1 MIRLHLSKKRNI
13 VIVLILII
21 GCATPPDPDIDFI
34 SVPDLSTK
42 DYCRGNG
49 YILSKG
55 TFDGRLNFTFSTSRD
70 SAYIEFRDIIG
81 RKILFL
87 VISNND
93 IDAWDMQN
101 NRRYNKESILIALP
115 MFELI
120 EPNELRTFLWGSIP
134 SIFSDV
140 NNIKSESE
148 DLNREIQFESVQTQF
163 GSLVNI
169 ISFRMKDKNS
179 QISLEVTERE
189 FDEQYPHLIR
199 EIPNAIILI
208 NESS

>member
-1 MIRLHLSKKRNI
+1 MRRFHLNKKRYI
-13 VIVLILII
+13 VIVLILIV

-55 TFDGRLNFTFSTSRD
+55 TFDGRLNFIFSTSRD
-70 SAYIEFRDIIG
+70 TAYIQFRDIIG

-87 VISNND
+87 VVSNNE
-93 IDAWDMQN
+93 IDAWDMRN
-101 NRRYNKESILIALP
+101 NRRYNKESILLTLP

-120 EPNELRTFLWGSIP
+120 EPSQLRTFLWGSIP
-134 SIFSDV
+134 SIFSDA
-140 NNIKSESE
+140 NNIKSES
-148 DLNREIQFESVQTQF
+148 DAIHREIQFKSVQTQF
-163 GSLVNI
+163 GALVNNI
-169 ISFRMKDKNS
+169 TFSINDKNS
-179 QISLEVTERE
+179 QISLEITERE

-199 EIPNAIILI
+199 EIPNSIILI

>member
-1 MIRLHLSKKRNI
+1 MRRFHLNKKRYI
-13 VIVLILII
+13 VIVLILIV

-55 TFDGRLNFTFSTSRD
+55 TFDGRLNFIFSTSRD
-70 SAYIEFRDIIG
+70 TAYIQFRDIIG

-87 VISNND
+87 VVSNNE
-93 IDAWDMQN
+93 IDARDMRN
-101 NRRYNKESILIALP
+101 NRRYNKESILLTLP

-120 EPNELRTFLWGSIP
+120 EPSQLRTILWGRIP
-134 SIFSDV
+134 SIFSDA
-140 NNIKSESE
+140 NKIKSES
-148 DLNREIQFESVQTQF
+148 DAIHREIQFKSVQTQF
-163 GSLVNI
+163 GALVNN
-169 ISFRMKDKNS
+169 ISFRINDKNS
-179 QISLEVTERE
+179 QISLEITERE

-199 EIPNAIILI
+199 EIPNSIILI

>member
-1 MIRLHLSKKRNI
+1 MRRFHLNKKRYI
-13 VIVLILII
+13 VIVLILIV

-55 TFDGRLNFTFSTSRD
+55 TFDGRLNFMFSSSRD
-70 SAYIEFRDIIG
+70 TAYIQFRDIIG

-87 VISNND
+87 VVSNNE
-93 IDAWDMQN
+93 IDAWDMRN
-101 NRRYNKESILIALP
+101 NRRYNKESILLTLP

-120 EPNELRTFLWGSIP
+120 EPSQLRTFLWGSIP
-134 SIFSDV
+134 SIFSDA
-140 NNIKSESE
+140 NKIKSESE
-148 DLNREIQFESVQTQF
+148 AIHREIQFKSVQTQF
-163 GSLVNI
+163 GALVNN
-169 ISFRMKDKNS
+169 ISFRINDKNS
-179 QISLEVTERE
+179 QISLEITERE

-199 EIPNAIILI
+199 EIPNSIILI

>member
-1 MIRLHLSKKRNI
+1 MRRFRLSKKRNI
-13 VIVLILII
+13 VIVLILIV
-21 GCATPPDPDIDFI
+21 GCATPPDLDIDFI

-55 TFDGRLNFTFSTSRD
+55 TFDGRLNFMFSSSRD
-70 SAYIEFRDIIG
+70 TAYIEFRDIIG

-87 VISNND
+87 VVSNNE
-93 IDAWDMQN
+93 IDAWDMRN
-101 NRRYNKESILIALP
+101 NRRYNKESILLTLP

-120 EPNELRTFLWGSIP
+120 EPSQLRTFLWGSIP

-140 NNIKSESE
+140 NKIKSES
-148 DLNREIQFESVQTQF
+148 DAIHREIQFKSVQTQF
-163 GSLVNI
+163 GALVNN
-169 ISFRMKDKNS
+169 ISFRINDKNS
-179 QISLEVTERE
+179 QISLEITERE

-199 EIPNAIILI
+199 EIPNSIILI

>member
-1 MIRLHLSKKRNI
+1 MRKFHLSKKRNI
-13 VIVLILII
+13 VLILFF
-21 GCATPPDPDIDFI
+21 GCSTPPDSEIDFI

-42 DYCRGNG
+42 NYCRGNG

-70 SAYIEFRDIIG
+70 SAYIQFRDIIG

-87 VISNND
+87 VIANNE
-93 IDAWDMQN
+93 IDAWDMRN
-101 NRRYNKESILIALP
+101 NRRYNKESILLTLP

-134 SIFSDV
+134 SIFSDA

-148 DLNREIQFESVQTQF
+148 ILYREIQFQSVQTQF
-163 GSLVNI
+163 GSLVNN
-169 ISFRMKDKNS
+169 ISFRMSDKNS
-179 QISLEVTERE
+179 QISLEITERE
-189 FDEQYPHLIR
+189 FDAQYPHLIR

>member
-1 MIRLHLSKKRNI
+1 MRRFHLNKKRYI
-13 VIVLILII
+13 VIVLILIV

-55 TFDGRLNFTFSTSRD
+55 TFDGRLNFMFSSSRD
-70 SAYIEFRDIIG
+70 TAYIQFRDIIG

-87 VISNND
+87 VVSNNE
-93 IDAWDMQN
+93 IDAWDMRN
-101 NRRYNKESILIALP
+101 NRRYNKESILLTLP

-120 EPNELRTFLWGSIP
+120 EPSQLRTFLWGSIP
-134 SIFSDV
+134 SIFSDA
-140 NNIKSESE
+140 NNIKSES
-148 DLNREIQFESVQTQF
+148 DAIRREIQFKSVQTQF
-163 GSLVNI
+163 GALVNN
-169 ISFRMKDKNS
+169 ISFRINDKNS
-179 QISLEVTERE
+179 QISLEITERE

-199 EIPNAIILI
+199 EIPNSIILI

>member
-1 MIRLHLSKKRNI
+1 MRRLPLNKNPYI
-13 VIVLILII
+13 VIVLILFF
-21 GCATPPDPDIDFI
+21 GCSTFPDSEIDFI

-70 SAYIEFRDIIG
+70 SAYIQFRDIIG

-87 VISNND
+87 VIANNE
-93 IDAWDMQN
+93 IDAWDMRN
-101 NRRYNKESILIALP
+101 NRRYNKESILLTLP

-134 SIFSDV
+134 SIFSDA

-148 DLNREIQFESVQTQF
+148 ILHREIQFQSVQTQF
-163 GSLVNI
+163 GSLVNN
-169 ISFRMKDKNS
+169 ISFRMSDKNS
-179 QISLEVTERE
+179 QISLEITERE
-189 FDEQYPHLIR
+189 FDAQYPHLIR

>member
-1 MIRLHLSKKRNI
+1 MRRLPLNKNPYI
-13 VIVLILII
+13 VIVLILFF
-21 GCATPPDPDIDFI
+21 GCSTPPDSEIDFI
-34 SVPDLSTK
+34 SVHDLSTK
-42 DYCRGNG
+42 NYCRGNG

-101 NRRYNKESILIALP
+101 NRRYNKESILLTLP

-134 SIFSDV
+134 SIFSDA

-148 DLNREIQFESVQTQF
+148 ALHREIQFESVQTQF
-163 GSLVNI
+163 GSLVNN
-169 ISFRMKDKNS
+169 ISFRMSDKNS
-179 QISLEVTERE
+179 QISLEITERE
-189 FDEQYPHLIR
+189 FDAQYPHLIR

>member
-1 MIRLHLSKKRNI
+1 MRKLHLSKKRNI
-13 VIVLILII
+13 VIVLILIV
-21 GCATPPDPDIDFI
+21 GCSTPPDPDIDFI

-42 DYCRGNG
+42 NYCRGNG

-70 SAYIEFRDIIG
+70 SAYIQFRDIIG

-87 VISNND
+87 VIANNE
-93 IDAWDMQN
+93 IDAWDMRN
-101 NRRYNKESILIALP
+101 NRRYNKESILLTLP

-134 SIFSDV
+134 SIFSDA

-148 DLNREIQFESVQTQF
+148 TLHREIQFQSVQTQF
-163 GSLVNI
+163 GSLVNN
-169 ISFRMKDKNS
+169 ISFRMSDKNS
-179 QISLEVTERE
+179 QISLEITERE
-189 FDEQYPHLIR
+189 FDAQYPHLIR

>member
-1 MIRLHLSKKRNI
+1 MRRFHLNKKRYI
-13 VIVLILII
+13 VIVLILIV
-21 GCATPPDPDIDFI
+21 GCATPPDPDIDFL

-55 TFDGRLNFTFSTSRD
+55 TFYGRLNFMFSSSRD
-70 SAYIEFRDIIG
+70 TAYIQFRDIIG

-87 VISNND
+87 VVSNNE
-93 IDAWDMQN
+93 IDAWDMRN
-101 NRRYNKESILIALP
+101 NRRYNKESILLTLP

-120 EPNELRTFLWGSIP
+120 EPSQLRTFLWGSIP
-134 SIFSDV
+134 SIFSDA
-140 NNIKSESE
+140 NNIKSES
-148 DLNREIQFESVQTQF
+148 DAIHREIQFKSVQTQF
-163 GSLVNI
+163 GALVNN
-169 ISFRMKDKNS
+169 ISFRINDKNS

-189 FDEQYPHLIR
+189 FDAQYPHLIR
-199 EIPNAIILI
+199 KIPNAIILI

>member
-1 MIRLHLSKKRNI
+1 MRRFHLNKKRYI
-13 VIVLILII
+13 VIVLILIV

-55 TFDGRLNFTFSTSRD
+55 TFDGRLNFMFSSSRD
-70 SAYIEFRDIIG
+70 TAYIQFRDIIG

-87 VISNND
+87 VVSNNE
-93 IDAWDMQN
+93 IDAWDMRN
-101 NRRYNKESILIALP
+101 NRRYNKESILLTLP

-120 EPNELRTFLWGSIP
+120 EPSQVRTFLWGSIP
-134 SIFSDV
+134 SIFSDA
-140 NNIKSESE
+140 NNIKSES
-148 DLNREIQFESVQTQF
+148 DAIHREIQFKSVQTQF

-189 FDEQYPHLIR
+189 FDAQYPHLIR

>member
-1 MIRLHLSKKRNI
+1 MRRFHLNKKRYI
-13 VIVLILII
+13 VIVLILIV

-55 TFDGRLNFTFSTSRD
+55 TFDGRLNFMFSSSRD
-70 SAYIEFRDIIG
+70 TAYIQFRDIIG

-87 VISNND
+87 VVSNNE
-93 IDAWDMQN
+93 IDAWDMRN
-101 NRRYNKESILIALP
+101 NRRYNKESILLTLP

-120 EPNELRTFLWGSIP
+120 EPSQLRTFLWGSIP
-134 SIFSDV
+134 SIFSDA
-140 NNIKSESE
+140 NKIKSES
-148 DLNREIQFESVQTQF
+148 DAIHREIQFKSVQTQF
-163 GSLVNI
+163 GVLVNN
-169 ISFRMKDKNS
+169 ISFRINDKNS
-179 QISLEVTERE
+179 QISLEITERE

-199 EIPNAIILI
+199 EIPNSIILI

>member
-1 MIRLHLSKKRNI
+1 MRRFHLNKKRYI
-13 VIVLILII
+13 VIVLILIV

-55 TFDGRLNFTFSTSRD
+55 TFDGRLNFMFSSSRD
-70 SAYIEFRDIIG
+70 TAYIQFRDIIG

-87 VISNND
+87 VVSNNE
-93 IDAWDMQN
+93 IDAWDMRN
-101 NRRYNKESILIALP
+101 NRRYNKESILLTLP

-120 EPNELRTFLWGSIP
+120 EPSQLRTFLWGSIP
-134 SIFSDV
+134 SIFSDA
-140 NNIKSESE
+140 NKIKSES
-148 DLNREIQFESVQTQF
+148 DAIHREIQFKSVQTQF
-163 GSLVNI
+163 GALVNN
-169 ISFRMKDKNS
+169 ISFRINDKNS
-179 QISLEVTERE
+179 QISLEITERE

-199 EIPNAIILI
+199 EIPNSIILI

>member
-1 MIRLHLSKKRNI
+1 MRRFHLNKKRYI
-13 VIVLILII
+13 VIVLILIV

-55 TFDGRLNFTFSTSRD
+55 TFDGRLNFMFSSSRD
-70 SAYIEFRDIIG
+70 TAYIQFRDIIG

-87 VISNND
+87 VVSNNE
-93 IDAWDMQN
+93 IDAWDMRN
-101 NRRYNKESILIALP
+101 NRRYNKESILLTLP

-120 EPNELRTFLWGSIP
+120 EPSQLRTFLWGSIP
-134 SIFSDV
+134 SIFSDA
-140 NNIKSESE
+140 NKIKSES
-148 DLNREIQFESVQTQF
+148 DAIHREIQFKSVQTQF
-163 GSLVNI
+163 GALVNN
-169 ISFRMKDKNS
+169 ISFRINDKNS
-179 QISLEVTERE
+179 QISLEITERE

-199 EIPNAIILI
+199 EIPNSIILI
-208 NESS
+208 NERS

>member
-1 MIRLHLSKKRNI
+1 MRRFHLNKKRYI
-13 VIVLILII
+13 VIVLILIV

-55 TFDGRLNFTFSTSRD
+55 TFDGRLNFMFSSSRD
-70 SAYIEFRDIIG
+70 TAYIQFRDIIG

-87 VISNND
+87 VVSNNE
-93 IDAWDMQN
+93 IDAWDMRN
-101 NRRYNKESILIALP
+101 NRRYNKESILLTLP
-115 MFELI
+115 IFELI
-120 EPNELRTFLWGSIP
+120 EPSQLRTFLWGSIP
-134 SIFSDV
+134 SIFSDA
-140 NNIKSESE
+140 NKIKSES
-148 DLNREIQFESVQTQF
+148 DAIHREIQFKSVQTQF
-163 GSLVNI
+163 GALVNN
-169 ISFRMKDKNS
+169 ISFRINDKNS
-179 QISLEVTERE
+179 QISLEITERE

-199 EIPNAIILI
+199 EIPNSIILI

>member
-1 MIRLHLSKKRNI
+1 MRRLPLNKNPYI
-13 VIVLILII
+13 VIVLILFF
-21 GCATPPDPDIDFI
+21 GCSTPPDSEIDFI
-34 SVPDLSTK
+34 SVHDFSTK
-42 DYCRGNG
+42 NYCRGNG

-70 SAYIEFRDIIG
+70 SAYIQFRDIIG

-87 VISNND
+87 VIANNE
-93 IDAWDMQN
+93 IDAWDMRN
-101 NRRYNKESILIALP
+101 NRRYNKESILLTLP

-134 SIFSDV
+134 SIFSDA

-148 DLNREIQFESVQTQF
+148 TLHREIQFQSVQTQF
-163 GSLVNI
+163 GSLVNN
-169 ISFRMKDKNS
+169 ISFRMSDKNS
-179 QISLEVTERE
+179 QISLEITERE
-189 FDEQYPHLIR
+189 FDAQYPHLIR

>member
-1 MIRLHLSKKRNI
+1 MRRFHLNKKRYI
-13 VIVLILII
+13 VIVLILIV

-55 TFDGRLNFTFSTSRD
+55 TFDGRLNFMFSSSRD
-70 SAYIEFRDIIG
+70 TAYIQFRDIIG

-87 VISNND
+87 VVSNNE
-93 IDAWDMQN
+93 IDAWDMRN
-101 NRRYNKESILIALP
+101 NRRYNKESIILTLP

-120 EPNELRTFLWGSIP
+120 EPSQLRTFLWGSIP
-134 SIFSDV
+134 SIFSDA
-140 NNIKSESE
+140 NKIKSES
-148 DLNREIQFESVQTQF
+148 DAIHREIQFKSVQTQF
-163 GSLVNI
+163 GALVNN
-169 ISFRMKDKNS
+169 ISFRINDKNS
-179 QISLEVTERE
+179 QISLEITERE

-199 EIPNAIILI
+199 EIPNSIILI

>member
-1 MIRLHLSKKRNI
+1 LRRFHLNKKRYI
-13 VIVLILII
+13 VIVLILIV

-55 TFDGRLNFTFSTSRD
+55 TFDGRLNFMFSSSRD
-70 SAYIEFRDIIG
+70 TAYIQFRDIIG

-87 VISNND
+87 VVSNNE
-93 IDAWDMQN
+93 IDAWDMRN
-101 NRRYNKESILIALP
+101 NRRYNKESILLTLP

-120 EPNELRTFLWGSIP
+120 EPSQLRTFLWGSIP
-134 SIFSDV
+134 SIFSDA
-140 NNIKSESE
+140 NKIKSES
-148 DLNREIQFESVQTQF
+148 DAIHREIQFKSVQTQF
-163 GSLVNI
+163 GALVNN
-169 ISFRMKDKNS
+169 ISFRINDKNS
-179 QISLEVTERE
+179 QISLEITERE

-199 EIPNAIILI
+199 EIPNSIILI

>member
-1 MIRLHLSKKRNI
+1 MRRFHLNKKRYI
-13 VIVLILII
+13 VIVLILIV

-55 TFDGRLNFTFSTSRD
+55 TFDGRLNFMFSSSRD
-70 SAYIEFRDIIG
+70 TAYIQFRDIFG

-87 VISNND
+87 VVSNNE
-93 IDAWDMQN
+93 IDAWDMRN
-101 NRRYNKESILIALP
+101 NRRYNKESILLTLP

-120 EPNELRTFLWGSIP
+120 EPSQLRTFLWGSIP
-134 SIFSDV
+134 SIFSDA
-140 NNIKSESE
+140 NNIKSES
-148 DLNREIQFESVQTQF
+148 DAIHREIQFKSVQTQF
-163 GSLVNI
+163 GALVNN
-169 ISFRMKDKNS
+169 ISFRINDKNS
-179 QISLEVTERE
+179 QISLEITERE

-199 EIPNAIILI
+199 EIPNSIILI

>member
-1 MIRLHLSKKRNI
+1 MRRFHLNKKRYI
-13 VIVLILII
+13 VIVLILIV

-49 YILSKG
+49 FILSKG
-55 TFDGRLNFTFSTSRD
+55 TFDGRLNFMFSSSRD
-70 SAYIEFRDIIG
+70 TAYIQFRDIIG

-87 VISNND
+87 VVSNNE
-93 IDAWDMQN
+93 IDAWDMRN
-101 NRRYNKESILIALP
+101 NRRYNKESILLTLP

-120 EPNELRTFLWGSIP
+120 EPSQLRTFLWGSIP
-134 SIFSDV
+134 SIFSDA
-140 NNIKSESE
+140 NKIKSES
-148 DLNREIQFESVQTQF
+148 DAIHREIQFKSVQTQF
-163 GSLVNI
+163 GALVNN
-169 ISFRMKDKNS
+169 ISFRINDKNS
-179 QISLEVTERE
+179 QISLEITERE

-199 EIPNAIILI
+199 EIPNSIILI

>member
-1 MIRLHLSKKRNI
+1 MRRFHLNKKRYI
-13 VIVLILII
+13 VIVLILIV

-42 DYCRGNG
+42 DYCRGSG

-55 TFDGRLNFTFSTSRD
+55 TFDGRLNFMFSSSRD
-70 SAYIEFRDIIG
+70 TAYIQFRDIIG

-87 VISNND
+87 VVSNNE
-93 IDAWDMQN
+93 IDAWDMRN
-101 NRRYNKESILIALP
+101 NRRYNKESILLTLP

-120 EPNELRTFLWGSIP
+120 EPSQLRTFLWGSIP
-134 SIFSDV
+134 SIFSDA
-140 NNIKSESE
+140 NKIKSES
-148 DLNREIQFESVQTQF
+148 DAIHREIQFKSVQTQF
-163 GSLVNI
+163 GALVNN
-169 ISFRMKDKNS
+169 ISFRINDKNS
-179 QISLEVTERE
+179 QISLEITERE

-199 EIPNAIILI
+199 EIPNSIILI